1 MYNVVRPSDKVYGD
15 NKFKQTNNVPLKS
28 STRLSSKST
37 NQFSDDEE
45 FQEDSFEECENLP
58 SDTRPSLNPRY
69 ENDFNTSFCLIE
81 NLYCRILYTIYRM
94 KHCDI
99 LLIISGSNDHCI
111 DLLSGPIKEL

>member
-1 MYNVVRPSDKVYGD
+1 MHSYIISELRIRMYNVVRPSDKVYGD

-81 NLYCRILYTIYRM
+81 NLYCRILYMIYRM
-94 KHCDI
+94 KH
-99 LLIISGSNDHCI
+99 
-111 DLLSGPIKEL
+111 